1 MFGFLNSELSQ
12 DDGKVFSCMLANQS
26 AYIRGITLYIF
37 RYTGQ
42 ADGLIIV
49 LFYIFQYQFNN
60 CIAIRLI
67 LGIDQPAHGCNNWE
81 KRIDRI
87 AFPDCSF

>member
-49 LFYIFQYQFNN
+49 RGDVRIGL
-60 CIAIRLI
+60 
-67 LGIDQPAHGCNNWE
+67 HGDE
-81 KRIDRI
+81 D
-87 AFPDCSF
+87 

>member
-1 MFGFLNSELSQ
+1 MYGFLKSELSQ
-12 DDGKVFSCMLANQS
+12 DDGKVFSCMLANHS
-26 AYIRGITLYIF
+26 AFIRGITLYIF

-67 LGIDQPAHGCNNWE
+67 LELTSLHMDVTIGKKGLIE
-81 KRIDRI
+81 
-87 AFPDCSF
+87 